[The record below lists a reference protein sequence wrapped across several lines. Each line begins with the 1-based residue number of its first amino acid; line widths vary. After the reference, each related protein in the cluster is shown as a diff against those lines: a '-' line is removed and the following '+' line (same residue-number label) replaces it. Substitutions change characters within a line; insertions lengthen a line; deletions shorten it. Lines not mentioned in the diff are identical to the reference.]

1 MVSAVDAVGL
11 AVIVL
16 ANTAI
21 AALLTRFFRVRLQTK
36 WGGPVFAVL
45 LGSLTLVISTLVL
58 GGFLQLGPNLQSH
71 GTVIGI
77 TIVAPLAVGLTF
89 DYFWMPAPA
98 EIDLPERDEQR
109 PPESR

>member
-21 AALLTRFFRVRLQTK
+21 AALLTRFFRVRLQTS

-45 LGSLTLVISTLVL
+45 LGSLAVMISTLVL
-58 GGFLQLGPNLQSH
+58 SGFLRLGPNLQNH

-77 TIVAPLAVGLTF
+77 TIVTPLAVGLTF
-89 DYFWMPAPA
+89 DYVWMPAPE
-98 EIDLPERDEQR
+98 EIDLPERYEQR
-109 PPESR
+109 PPERR